1 MCSTGKHPGRSRA
14 PQVRQHDVEL
24 REAALVAV
32 EHLAERRAVLPLHVG
47 PQPPQVAAVQDDG
60 EVVHAPTTG
69 GQWRRPTQRCFF
81 KTGGGG
87 GPNQQGGTPSPPWGS
102 EAHLLAIWPSPFQ
115 PPPWEMATPPLLGLL
130 LGGGATWEW
139 GKHHPGR
146 QLQLSCPLPEEGQP
160 RKSCHTF
167 RRAAFQLPGVG
178 LSRTGGVAICTG
190 LLGLGPNPA
199 TWERAFP
206 EVQVTCTNC
215 INLGNG
221 LHSPTFPGASRVHF

>member
-1 MCSTGKHPGRSRA
+1 MPRPLGASGAAPPRDVFLRLGEGEVPTSKGVPPALPGVQRPTFWPSGHHLFNHHPGR
-14 PQVRQHDVEL
+14 
-24 REAALVAV
+24 
-32 EHLAERRAVLPLHVG
+32 
-47 PQPPQVAAVQDDG
+47 
-60 EVVHAPTTG
+60 
-69 GQWRRPTQRCFF
+69 W
-81 KTGGGG
+81 
-87 GPNQQGGTPSPPWGS
+87 
-102 EAHLLAIWPSPFQ
+102 Q
-115 PPPWEMATPPLLGLL
+115 PPPCLGCCCW
-130 LGGGATWEW
+130 GATWGW
-139 GKHHPGR
+139 GNHHPGR